1 MFVGAVCC
9 AVQNGASRRVAGAGC
24 QTSVR
29 GQEAEQREVEDG
41 SHRVG
46 GGGEIP
52 SIEGHGEQFLVH
64 GEKK

>member
-9 AVQNGASRRVAGAGC
+9 AVRNGASRRVAGAGC